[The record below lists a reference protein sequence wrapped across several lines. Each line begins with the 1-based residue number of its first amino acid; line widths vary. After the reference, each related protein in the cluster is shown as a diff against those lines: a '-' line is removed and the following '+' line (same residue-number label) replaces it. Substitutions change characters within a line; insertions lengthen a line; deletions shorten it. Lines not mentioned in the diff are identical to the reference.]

1 MTFVIALLFMGIGAF
16 AIASEQQTCSEGSHY
31 EGEYV
36 ETESCNRICTFSF
49 FGHCMRY
56 ENRCTTSG
64 SWIGSCV
71 VNPVEEEPVDEDP
84 IDEDGDDEEEVAP
97 APVVTYSD
105 HLWAILANQCKEEF
119 IEYSPWSECLNGFN
133 VQIRTAKPLNGCHL
147 TGLQQAHL
155 IKRCNALELG
165 LGAGF

>member
-1 MTFVIALLFMGIGAF
+1 MKKMFLFILAALLF
-16 AIASEQQTCSEGSHY
+16 AIPVFASERPTCSEGSHY

-36 ETESCNRICTFSF
+36 ETETCNRVCTFSF

-64 SWIGSCV
+64 SWVGSCV
-71 VNPVEEEPVDEDP
+71 ANPVEEEP
-84 IDEDGDDEEEVAP
+84 EEEP
-97 APVVTYSD
+97 EEEQTPTPVIQVSSD

-133 VQIRTAKPLNGCHL
+133 MQIRTAKPLNNCHL

-155 IKRCNALELG
+155 VKRCNSIG
-165 LGAGF
+165 LGID